1 MDGGIFNT
9 FFVSIHQ
16 SLITVP
22 QTTYSTYALPLAC
35 HLLPVALTVMD
46 VGIWENLERPWSI
59 IHLFIYSN

>member
-9 FFVSIHQ
+9 FFVWIHQ

-35 HLLPVALTVMD
+35 HLLPVALTFMD
-46 VGIWENLERPWSI
+46 VGIWRDHDPFFTYS
-59 IHLFIYSN
+59 FIQINTK